1 MASRR
6 LAAAAA
12 VAALLAAVGCAAP
25 PPPAASQGAPPA
37 AAPGAG
43 AAQPATSAAPPA
55 STAAPLATV
64 KVAGLRS
71 AVDGPIYIGY
81 ERGYFVEHGL
91 DLELSAFSDTNEM
104 VPLLAQGQLHVGGS
118 SVAASLFNAIARGI
132 PLKIVADKSHREL
145 GEKVAAGWAV
155 RKDLLDSG
163 QVREAADFRGRSIGL
178 GSRGAQ
184 GDMELDV
191 ILGRG
196 GLTLDDV
203 DVKDIRYPDQ
213 VASFAGKTVD
223 IALTFEPYSIT
234 LRDQGLA
241 DLLFTSAELI
251 PNNQVSVVMYGPAFW
266 QQQPDLAR
274 RWMVAYLRGV
284 RDYTATFHEGKARP
298 KEIIDILVKHTIL
311 NRPEAWE
318 KSQPNHINPDG
329 YVYRETLEAEKNW
342 FLSRGLIE
350 RDVPLSEAVDDSY
363 VDYAVAALGRYQRQ

>member
-184 GDMELDV
+184 GDMELD
-191 ILGRG
+191 
-196 GLTLDDV
+196 DV

-342 FLSRGLIE
+342 FLAKGLIE
-350 RDVPLSEAVDDSY
+350 RDVPLSEAVDD
-363 VDYAVAALGRYQRQ
+363 G